1 MRPVLRRV
9 DPSARWAV
17 QRYPAFGFSSRP
29 GDPHIDRS
37 GDYHAR
43 LWRTSL
49 FDTGIG
55 ISVRDLTMAAISG
68 GFALGVGLPLF
79 NLGHRSVVAARI
91 PLLLMTE
98 VVLAPLWV
106 WIWPGETP
114 GVTTLIG
121 GAVIMSA
128 VAWLMLRARAS
139 ELPRPVVAAT

>member
-1 MRPVLRRV
+1 MIAAVIITLGSGVL
-9 DPSARWAV
+9 A
-17 QRYPAFGFSSRP
+17 
-29 GDPHIDRS
+29 
-37 GDYHAR
+37 
-43 LWRTSL
+43 L

-106 WIWPGETP
+106 WIWSGETP

>member
-1 MRPVLRRV
+1 MLVGLYSDIQRSVSRV
-9 DPSARWAV
+9 DPVIPTLIAAV
-17 QRYPAFGFSSRP
+17 IITLG
-29 GDPHIDRS
+29 S
-37 GDYHAR
+37 GVLA
-43 LWRTSL
+43 L

>member
-1 MRPVLRRV
+1 VLVGLYSDIQRSVSRV
-9 DPSARWAV
+9 DPVIPTLIAAV
-17 QRYPAFGFSSRP
+17 IITLG
-29 GDPHIDRS
+29 S
-37 GDYHAR
+37 GVLA
-43 LWRTSL
+43 L

>member
-1 MRPVLRRV
+1 MLVGLYSDIQRSVSRV
-9 DPSARWAV
+9 DPVIPTLIAAV
-17 QRYPAFGFSSRP
+17 IITLG
-29 GDPHIDRS
+29 S
-37 GDYHAR
+37 GVLA
-43 LWRTSL
+43 L

-121 GAVIMSA
+121 GAVIMSV